1 MSRLWLRVVCLL
13 ALALAAAPS
22 LAAAQQGTTE
32 IRGRVADAQGA
43 VLPGV
48 TVTVRNHDT
57 GFTRE
62 TTSNEDGSYFI
73 SGIVPGPYEVTTALS
88 GFKTSK
94 QTVQLEIGKTAT
106 LDLTLEVGSIEE
118 TINVSAEAPIVD
130 VTSKEVGGN
139 ITARELTDL
148 PSINRNFIGF
158 IGLLPGIVPNIS
170 TESFGSDAIS
180 ANGGD
185 SRANN
190 YMLDGANNNDDV
202 IGQRA
207 GTQAR
212 TPIEAIQEF
221 QVLTGQYD
229 AEFGRTTGAV
239 VNAVTKQ
246 GTNRFAGVA
255 FGYFQDASL
264 TQESYFQK
272 KNNLEKPDTAQ
283 QQWGGTFGG
292 PIVKNKAHFFFSLER
307 VSIDEGIVVNIP
319 ARPDFNGTT
328 TEQTRVWNTIIRGDH
343 QINQNHTWGVRWLR
357 EASPQFNQV
366 IPNGTSPVT
375 LEASREEQDI
385 DQTVVGSLNSVLGN
399 SRVNTLRAAWTQED
413 VIFGNPCF
421 NQDQNQAG
429 CQPTLV
435 FLTFTTQQN
444 PTAQSRINNAY
455 QIEDTFSWFIPGKG
469 GDHDLRF
476 GAQYQYSD
484 QLFIDQGNLN
494 GTFTFGTNNPFNP
507 NDPRTFPERFSIRV
521 PNALEFKQH
530 GHTISAF
537 AQDKWKIGRRLTA
550 SIGARYDVGLSPLP
564 GAQELAHPLI
574 QRVGLTP
581 SADYPTDS
589 NNIAPR
595 LGFSYDVNGDG
606 RSVIRG
612 GYGMFYEPTRI
623 GTLSNAIT
631 AGVFSQSFTVQQPT
645 NAIDPGPS
653 QGRLPTNPFLV
664 NGPTLNRA
672 LLDSMFQAGATV
684 KNTGVVTVDN
694 ANRRDT
700 YSHEFS
706 IGYERQLARDLSINA
721 DYIRVAQRGILINRN
736 LNPGVRR
743 DTTRGGTIDRVSADF
758 VANVNTLVNDGET
771 NYNGLQMQ
779 LEKRFSHNWSTR
791 VSYTLSRAEGNISA
805 DGTAGSNFQFL
816 DDLNLDDNEGPTD
829 FDRRHNLVVSGSFL
843 VPKTGGLNVS
853 WIARALSGL
862 PFSITDSS
870 TDPDRNGILIDPIA
884 AGSYSGNG
892 PDAIT
897 VESDGGRNGARG
909 PNYFQLDLRG
919 GYRIALPDGR
929 KLEAF
934 VDVFN
939 VTNRANFFNP
949 TGDRRLTDF
958 LLLTTLRDGAVPRT
972 AQMGVRFVF

>member
-48 TVTVRNHDT
+48 TVTVRNLDT

-73 SGIVPGPYEVTTALS
+73 SGIVPGPYEVTTALT
-88 GFKTSK
+88 GFKTVK
-94 QTVQLEIGKTAT
+94 QNVQLEIGKTTT
-106 LDLTLEVGSIEE
+106 LDLSLDVGAVEE
-118 TINVSAEAPIVD
+118 TVNVSAEPPIVD

-148 PSINRNFIGF
+148 PSINRNFVGF

-185 SRANN
+185 PRANN

-239 VNAVTKQ
+239 INAVTKQ
-246 GTNRFAGVA
+246 GTNKFSGVA
-255 FGYFQDASL
+255 FGYFQDAGL

-328 TEQTRVWNTIIRGDH
+328 TEQTRVWNTMIRGDH

-357 EASPQFNQV
+357 EDSPQFNQV
-366 IPNGTSPVT
+366 IPAANAVT
-375 LEASREEQDI
+375 LEASREEQDV
-385 DQTVVGSLNSVLGN
+385 DQTIVGSLNSVLGN
-399 SRVNTLRAAWTQED
+399 SRVNTLRVAWTQED
-413 VIFGNPCF
+413 VLFGNPCF
-421 NQDQNQAG
+421 NQDRNQAG
-429 CQPTLV
+429 CNPTLQ

-444 PTAQSRINNAY
+444 ATAQLRINNAY

-469 GDHDLRF
+469 GDHDVRF

-484 QLFIDQGNLN
+484 QLFSEQGNLN
-494 GTFTFGTNNPFNP
+494 GTFIFSTNSPFNP
-507 NDPRTFPERFSIRV
+507 NDPRTYPERFTIRV
-521 PNALEFKQH
+521 PSGLDYKQH

-550 SIGARYDVGLSPLP
+550 SIGARYDLGISPLP
-564 GAQELAHPLI
+564 GAQELAHPLL
-574 QRVGLTP
+574 QRVGLSP
-581 SADYPTDS
+581 STEAPTDR

-595 LGFSYDVNGDG
+595 LGFSYDVSGDG

-623 GTLSNAIT
+623 GTLSGAIT
-631 AGVFSQSFTVQQPT
+631 NGVFSQSFTLTQPT
-645 NAIDPGPS
+645 NAADPGPS
-653 QGRLPTNPFLV
+653 QGQRPTNPFLV
-664 NGPTLNRA
+664 NGPEVNRA
-672 LLDSMFQAGATV
+672 LVAQMFPAGATV
-684 KNTGVVTVDN
+684 KNTGNVTIDN

-700 YSHEFS
+700 YSHELS
-706 IGYERQLARDLSINA
+706 IGYERQLARDLSVNA
-721 DYIRVAQRGILINRN
+721 DYIRVAQRGILITRN

-743 DTTRGGTIDRVSADF
+743 DTSRTGTVDRVSADF
-758 VANVNTLVNDGET
+758 AANVNTLVNEGET
-771 NYNGLQMQ
+771 TYNGLQTQ
-779 LEKRFSHNWSTR
+779 LEKRFSHNWSAR
-791 VSYTLSRAEGNISA
+791 VSYTLSRAEGNYSG

-829 FDRRHNLVVSGSFL
+829 FDRTHNLVVSGSFL
-843 VPKTGGLNVS
+843 VPKTGGLNIS

-870 TDPDRNGILIDPIA
+870 TDPDRNGILTDPIA

-897 VESDGGRNGARG
+897 VESEGGRNGARG

-919 GYRIALPDGR
+919 GYRIGLPDGR

-934 VDVFN
+934 VDIFN
-939 VTNRANFFNP
+939 ITNRANFTNP

-958 LLLTTLRDGAVPRT
+958 LLLTSLRDGAVPRT
-972 AQMGVRFVF
+972 AQAGVRFVF